1 MNEDI
6 APGQGIKLTAY
17 LRLVFSEPYNGWN
30 LTEQECQELVSMFW
44 SDTGPGYVV
53 EAAAES
59 NRCMI
64 EAYYQGE
71 ARHAFYSLDEAGHTQ
86 VRHPWAWRG
95 LGETLP

>member
-1 MNEDI
+1 
-6 APGQGIKLTAY
+6 
-17 LRLVFSEPYNGWN
+17 
-30 LTEQECQELVSMFW
+30 MFW
-44 SDTGPGYVV
+44 SGTGPGYVV
-53 EAAAES
+53 EA

-71 ARHAFYSLDEAGHTQ
+71 ARHAFYSLDEAGHSQ